1 MIDDD
6 AITALEMRLIDG
18 DLDAETWPVYADYL
32 NGIGDPRGELL
43 SIIYSGG
50 DSSERS
56 SARWQELELA
66 LERDDPTTVHVL
78 EASWWLWG
86 FMFEGEVHLE
96 SAADIDTLARA
107 LATPATRLLR
117 EVTFTL
123 GADLGGE
130 DLSRLAELPF
140 ARLRTLNIAEQPHGD
155 ALVGALAG
163 ACTRLVE
170 LDARGTA
177 LSRQGVTALAKVA
190 SGGTL
195 RRLHLQRNRISGP
208 DVALLAPKL
217 VGLELLDLRDNDIG
231 ATGLAALAATP
242 ALGALRTLRL
252 QLDTFREDD
261 LEPLARSRTLPRA
274 VVRYIRA
281 VLEQR
286 RRER

>member
-1 MIDDD
+1 MIGDD

-18 DLDAETWPVYADYL
+18 DVDAETWPAYADYL
-32 NGIGDPRGELL
+32 NDIGDPRGELL
-43 SIIYSGG
+43 SIIYCGG

-56 SARWQELELA
+56 SARWKELELE
-66 LERDDPTTVHVL
+66 LEHNDPTTVHVL

-86 FMFEGEVHLE
+86 FMFEGEVRLE
-96 SAADIDTLARA
+96 RAADIDTLARA

-117 EVTFTL
+117 EVTFKL
-123 GADLGGE
+123 GADLGAE
-130 DLSRLAELPF
+130 DLSRLAELPL

-177 LSRQGVTALAKVA
+177 LSRQGVTALAKLA
-190 SGGTL
+190 AGGTL
-195 RRLHLQRNRISGP
+195 RRLHLQRNRISGSG
-208 DVALLAPKL
+208 VALLAPKL

-231 ATGLAALAATP
+231 ANGLAALAATP
-242 ALGALRTLRL
+242 ALGAVRTLRL

-261 LEPLARSRTLPRA
+261 LEPLAR
-274 VVRYIRA
+274 
-281 VLEQR
+281 
-286 RRER
+286 